1 MISLA
6 LAALALLLPT
16 PPPRARAGPARM
28 SAPDRDGSLERELR
42 ERVTARGG
50 VAGAS
55 FGEAHVL
62 LENQASAFVLL
73 FNPGQ
78 RDEGVYTL
86 ESKATS
92 RETCLV
98 VFEEGEAAER
108 FSHLLSA
115 EGFDLAHPAEWSAE
129 QICHFC
135 TSLHFGLGFVSSE
148 ALLLP
153 PRHNV
158 YDRKAFEEAEL
169 WAPPEQPRDEDPDVK
184 LARLR
189 LEREWRQQGGS

>member
-6 LAALALLLPT
+6 FAAMALMLPA
-16 PPPRARAGPARM
+16 PVPRTRLGHVRM
-28 SAPDRDGSLERELR
+28 DMPWGDGSLERELR

-50 VAGAS
+50 CAGAL

-62 LENQASAFVLL
+62 LEKKRSAFVLL

-78 RDEGVYTL
+78 KDEGVYTL
-86 ESKATS
+86 ESKATA

-98 VFEEGEAAER
+98 VFEEGDAAER
-108 FSHLLSA
+108 FSHLLTA
-115 EGFDLAHPAEWSAE
+115 EGFDQAHPAEWSTE
-129 QICHFC
+129 QICYFC
-135 TSLHFGLGFVSSE
+135 SNSQFGLSFVSAE

-158 YDRKAFEEAEL
+158 YDRKAFEEAKL
-169 WAPPEQPRDEDPDVK
+169 APERDEDPNINM
-184 LARLR
+184 ARRL
-189 LEREWRQQGGS
+189 LERAWQNDQQDGV